1 MGIDINHKY
10 DRKVRRTEPK
20 SEDVYLRLLVKL
32 YRYLARRTSAR
43 FNRIILKRLFMSKIH
58 RPPITIARIASQMK
72 KPGRK
77 DLTAVVVGTVTDD
90 LRLYSVP
97 KMKVCA
103 LRFTEKARG
112 RILKAG
118 GEILTFDQLA
128 LKSPTGKKTVLLQGQ
143 RNAREAVKHFGLA
156 PGVPHSHTKPYV
168 RSKGRKFERARGR
181 RSSCGYK
188 K

>member
-32 YRYLARRTSAR
+32 YRYLARRTGAR
-43 FNRIILKRLFMSKIH
+43 FNRIILKRLFMSKIN
-58 RPPITIARIASQMK
+58 RPPITIARIASQMR
-72 KPGRK
+72 KPGREG
-77 DLTAVVVGTVTDD
+77 LTAVVVGTVTDD
-90 LRLYSVP
+90 LRLFSLP